1 MTSQR
6 KQRGKVNRLMSKRGV
21 DGRLEDRMWDRMPA
35 VGREF
40 GSPDFE
46 RLMEE
51 DHRLGVGVFDPVSR
65 NVADGSG
72 RKLHAYEPD
81 DGPLDEDQ
89 LQTVRANAAEKLPKG
104 RLVAKAALFERDGER
119 PEPPTGQAVEKR

>member
-21 DGRLEDRMWDRMPA
+21 DGRLEDRLWDRMPA

-46 RLMEE
+46 RLMGE
-51 DHRLGVGVFDPVSR
+51 DQRLGVGVFDPVFR

-72 RKLHAYEPD
+72 RKLHGYEPDD

-104 RLVAKAALFERDGER
+104 RLVSKASLFEQDGAEA
-119 PEPPTGQAVEKR
+119 ENTGWSSN